1 MAPVYHGNSFLD
13 VCSREHACQLWYL
26 FDSLVNTVR
35 LGRLES
41 PLVPLTVRRS
51 FPIHD
56 MTPIWIFPAYPLLIS
71 APFASNLIDSLPS
84 TVEATRINS
93 IAIAFGAIALQGAGF
108 LVSLNI
114 YGAFI
119 YRLMTQKIP
128 RDTLK
133 PGMVSLLSAIF

>member
-1 MAPVYHGNSFLD
+1 
-13 VCSREHACQLWYL
+13 
-26 FDSLVNTVR
+26 
-35 LGRLES
+35 
-41 PLVPLTVRRS
+41 
-51 FPIHD
+51 

-84 TVEATRINS
+84 ATEATRVKA
-93 IAIAFGAIALQGAGF
+93 IAIAFGAITLQGAGF

-119 YRLMTQKIP
+119 YRLMTQKLP

-133 PGMVSLLSAIF
+133 PGIVSLLSVGL